1 MHMKTFEDRIIESIK
16 SRDTLIFI
24 ETVEE
29 QETLNMLRRAAFR
42 LQQSAVLWN
51 SVEEFKDITLDN
63 GVQAMQP
70 IQNTENLNGMLEAI
84 REYAGDA
91 LFVLQDVHFFMNER
105 TDPGLL
111 ANLIRNFK
119 LLKERLRAV
128 KKTICVVGRNFNLP
142 QELEDDFAVISL
154 DRPKKDEIRGIV
166 MDFVARQ
173 HLEDRL
179 SSDPKVREMIFEAAR
194 GLTADQTR
202 SSLLRT
208 LVSTG
213 RLEGEAISH
222 ILEQKKQIISR
233 NGILEYFEADVTV
246 DSVGGLDNL
255 KSWLRKRKRAF
266 DEDAREIALP
276 EPKGLLVFGVPGG
289 GKSLTAKAASNLWQM
304 PLLRFDVGRIFGQYV
319 GQSEGNMR
327 DALRVAEAVAPCIM
341 WIDEMEKGF
350 AGASGGH
357 ETTSR
362 VLGSFLTW
370 MQDKKSSVF
379 VIATANNVT
388 ALPPEFLRKGRFDEM
403 FFVGTPN
410 EKERMEIINIQMR
423 KYKLSPESFDL
434 PRLVQVSKDRTGAEI
449 EQAIIEAKYNA
460 FDENRQPGT
469 DDIYKALADVAPI
482 WGSFQEI
489 MKNKNYQQIIHS
501 AKPASPASPGS
512 R

>member
-1 MHMKTFEDRIIESIK
+1 MKIIEEKIINSIR

-29 QETLNMLRRAAFR
+29 REALNALQRAAFR
-42 LQQSAVLWN
+42 LEQSAILWN
-51 SVEEFKDITLDN
+51 PVEMFKNITLDN
-63 GVQAMQP
+63 GVQIMQP
-70 IQNTENLNGMLEAI
+70 LQSIVDLQSMLSEI

-91 LFVLQDVHFFMNER
+91 IFILQDVHFFMNDR
-105 TDPGLL
+105 TDPSLL
-111 ANLIRNFK
+111 AHLIRNFK

-128 KKTICVVGRNFNLP
+128 KKAICVVGRTFNLP
-142 QELEDDFAVISL
+142 QDLEDDFTIISVG
-154 DRPKKDEIRGIV
+154 RPNKDEIRGIV
-166 MDFVARQ
+166 MDFVVRQ

-179 SSDPKVREMIFEAAR
+179 SPDPKVREMIFEAAR
-194 GLTADQTR
+194 GLTVDQTR
-202 SSLLRT
+202 SSLART

-213 RLEGEAISH
+213 RLEGGAISH
-222 ILEQKKQIISR
+222 ILEQKKQIIGR

-266 DEDAREIALP
+266 DEDARGLGLP

-304 PLLRFDVGRIFGQYV
+304 PLLRFDMGRIFGQFV

-357 ETTSR
+357 ETTTR

-379 VIATANNVT
+379 VIATANDVT

-403 FFVGTPN
+403 FFVGPPN
-410 EKERMEIINIQMR
+410 ELERMEIVKIQMR
-423 KYKLSPESFDL
+423 KYKLAPENFDL
-434 PRLVQVSKDRTGAEI
+434 PRLVQTSKDRTGAEI

-460 FDENRQPGT
+460 FDENRPPKT
-469 DDIYKALADVAPI
+469 DDIYKALSEVAPI
-482 WGSFQEI
+482 WGSFQRV
-489 MKNKNYQQIIHS
+489 MSTPDYTQIIRS
-501 AKPASPASPGS
+501 AKPASPAS